1 MTEFLN
7 SLDYSISGFI
17 YVRTTRLRLG
27 PACTANGFTGQ
38 LTYQAIDFTMLAIV
52 ITALLTITQKV
63 RPESV
68 SPRKKWIICASTWVM
83 PIITSIAAVSL
94 RSIAPIGGNW
104 CWISAAQPG
113 IQYALAHGWRI
124 AIIFTIVLLY
134 ACLCWTVYA
143 RFRAR
148 PDDSG
153 QSSLNRSKLGS
164 LCSEAS
170 PKDDIAAQH
179 SRTGPNSCDGAGPW
193 LPIQS
198 PGPFEK
204 SPPRTTKTDI
214 FTSPRRQVDH
224 INSLYHLGPP
234 PRIHTPR
241 QESRQ
246 EDREDWLREIL
257 SISRCI
263 KPVRK
268 SLENRR
274 SMRNSS
280 DTGSDFPIQ
289 LPEASVDEKSSDGCY
304 AARPDASTA
313 DAHAAIDTTGPA
325 YHSQCPKVTKSFQA
339 SVDYARTAPENRAL
353 IPAPLDVK
361 PGPNYQNQCPKVT
374 KSIRISID
382 DANMATETTY
392 PEAAKPGPRYHNQ
405 CPKVTRTVD
414 VSMNRI
420 STPPMG
426 NTETPGP
433 RYHSQCPKVTR
444 TIDVSRNRF
453 ATPYVDADETP
464 GPRYH
469 NQCPK
474 VTRTVDVS
482 TDRVIAPY
490 AVNADSPGPR
500 YHNQCPRVTR
510 TVGVSVDRIVPP
522 SPLPSETPGPNY
534 HNQCPKVTRTIA
546 IIMADALTLSP
557 PSIEDYGPQNDHQC
571 PKVPRSFGVTV
582 DQGRGNSEEEPGPRY
597 HNQCPKVTRSVNV
610 STSQAGP
617 NYHSECPLVKRT
629 ISVSVDPMRRPQDAD
644 TDASPRYHSQRP
656 KVKRSFQVSYAG
668 HGARPSCEIS
678 AAKPLPPPPPALLVH
693 KFKTETTILTSPM
706 DPPPSPTP
714 GLPPPP
720 WSPTVN
726 TPGSRIQ
733 FKKPAIFRKSTWS
746 DSSHSSRNLDPVTP
760 WATVTTRKATLS
772 SRIKNVS
779 QGLRSRC
786 SSVVTNLRGFT
797 HDINDYDDD
806 DGTASSASEREV
818 RRALLLSAY
827 PLAYVILWLPWVVER
842 FMEAEGVQAG
852 SSRAMAALLACPQW
866 IPLANA
872 LALGVSVYLRGRAG
886 RRRRSGSG
894 PGSLGQASSRRS
906 FWIF

>member
-17 YVRTTRLRLG
+17 YVKTTRLRRG

-38 LTYQAIDFTMLAIV
+38 LTSQAIDFTMLVIV
-52 ITALLTITQKV
+52 ITALLTITQRV

-68 SPRKKWIICASTWVM
+68 SSGKNWMICASTWIM

-94 RSIAPIGGNW
+94 RSIAPISGNW

-113 IQYALAHGWRI
+113 IQYALAHGWRL

-134 ACLCWTVYA
+134 ACMCWPMFA

-153 QSSLNRSKLGS
+153 QRSLNRSKLGS
-164 LCSEAS
+164 ICSEAS
-170 PKDDIAAQH
+170 PKDDITVQH
-179 SRTGPNSCDGAGPW
+179 SRISPNSCDSAGPW

-198 PGPFEK
+198 PGPSEK
-204 SPPRTTKTDI
+204 SPPRTTKTD
-214 FTSPRRQVDH
+214 TVVSPRRQVDH
-224 INSLYHLGPP
+224 VNSLYHLCPP
-234 PRIHTPR
+234 PRIHTPK

-246 EDREDWLREIL
+246 QDREDWLREIL
-257 SISRCI
+257 NIGRCI

-274 SMRNSS
+274 SLRNSS

-289 LPEASVDEKSSDGCY
+289 LPEVPVDEKSSDDY
-304 AARPDASTA
+304 FAARYNVSPA
-313 DAHAAIDTTGPA
+313 DAHADIDTTGPA
-325 YHSQCPKVTKSFQA
+325 YHSHCPKVTKSFQV
-339 SVDYARTAPENRAL
+339 SVDYARTAPEDRAL

-361 PGPNYQNQCPKVT
+361 PGPSYHSQCPKVT

-382 DANMATETTY
+382 DASTATKTTY
-392 PEAAKPGPRYHNQ
+392 PDAAKSGPRYHNQ

-420 STPPMG
+420 ATLPMN
-426 NTETPGP
+426 NTE
-433 RYHSQCPKVTR
+433 
-444 TIDVSRNRF
+444 
-453 ATPYVDADETP
+453 AP

-469 NQCPK
+469 NQYPK
-474 VTRTVDVS
+474 VTHTFDVS
-482 TDRVIAPY
+482 TDRITAPS
-490 AVNADSPGPR
+490 AINAENPGPR
-500 YHNQCPRVTR
+500 YHSQCPRVTR
-510 TVGVSVDRIVPP
+510 TVGVSVDRIGHPF
-522 SPLPSETPGPNY
+522 PLPIQAPGPNY
-534 HNQCPKVTRTIA
+534 HSQCPKVTRTVA
-546 IIMADALTLSP
+546 ITMAHASPLSP
-557 PSIEDYGPQNDHQC
+557 PSTEGSGFQNVQEC
-571 PKVPRSFGVTV
+571 LKVPSSFGVTV
-582 DQGRGNSEEEPGPRY
+582 DQGGGDSRGEPGPQY
-597 HNQCPKVTRSVNV
+597 HNQCPKVTRSANV

-629 ISVSVDPMRRPQDAD
+629 INVSVDSMSQPQD
-644 TDASPRYHSQRP
+644 TDADASSRYHNQRP
-656 KVKRSFQVSYAG
+656 KVKRSFPFSSAG
-668 HGARPSCEIS
+668 HSMRPSCELS
-678 AAKPLPPPPPALLVH
+678 TAKPLPPPPPALLAH

-726 TPGSRIQ
+726 TSGSRIQ

-760 WATVTTRKATLS
+760 WATVTTRRATLT

-786 SSVVTNLRGFT
+786 SYVVANLRKFT
-797 HDINDYDDD
+797 HDIDDYDDEDEDD
-806 DGTASSASEREV
+806 DGTASSAPEREV
-818 RRALLLSAY
+818 RRALLLSSY
-827 PLAYVILWLPWVVER
+827 PLAYVILWIPWVVER
-842 FMEAEGVQAG
+842 FMEAEGVQAVN
-852 SSRAMAALLACPQW
+852 SRAMAALLACPQW

-872 LALGVSVYLRGRAG
+872 VALGVSVYLRGRAG
-886 RRRRSGSG
+886 RKGRSGSE
-894 PGSLGQASSRRS
+894 PGSLGQTSSRRS
-906 FWIF
+906 V